1 MNSSLKEH
9 FSSLQLIPTA
19 SRVLVGVS
27 GGVDS
32 VLLANLL
39 QEAGFQVQIAHV
51 NYGLRGSASDSDED
65 LVRMLASRLNLGFHV
80 LNVPESSRPGTSL
93 QAWAR
98 LVRYEWFESLCAE
111 NDIQFV
117 AVAHHADDQLETM
130 LLNLARGTSVA
141 GLAAMADSRP
151 LFRGSGVSLLRPL
164 LSFTRTEI
172 EGEAVRRALAWR
184 EDESNSSPKFE
195 RSALRTELGEMSSSE
210 YASFREA
217 GLALSD
223 KIGAF
228 RSKLRS
234 SIDETGTSL
243 SLAEIESLPGWV
255 ATWLVMEMIEY
266 LDSATPRRSTIARSV
281 LDLAGTQ
288 VGKRVE
294 LESVRAWRE
303 RDRIVIE
310 RVIVQADRTPSVV
323 QRRGNTITQSGS
335 LVCREMMVSTD
346 DYLAADQK
354 TAYLDCDLLSDDLSL
369 RSWTAGDRFYPLG
382 MAGSKKLKSFL
393 TDEGVAASE
402 KKKVLVLLSGERI
415 AWVVGHRIDDRFK
428 VTPSTT
434 RVLRCEWIEKREEST
449 NSTGR
454 VLS

>member
-1 MNSSLKEH
+1 MTSSLKEH
-9 FSSLQLIPTA
+9 FSSLHIIPTA

-32 VLLANLL
+32 MLLALLL
-39 QEAGFQVQIAHV
+39 QEAGFRVQIAHV
-51 NYGLRGSASDSDED
+51 NYGLRGSASNLDED
-65 LVRMLASRLNLGFHV
+65 LVRSLSSRLHLEFHA
-80 LNVPESSRPGTSL
+80 LNVPESSRPGKSL

-98 LVRYEWFESLCAE
+98 LVRYEWFESLCLQ
-111 NDIQFV
+111 NDIRYV

-130 LLNLARGTSVA
+130 LLNLARGTSVV
-141 GLAAMADSRP
+141 GLAAMSSSRP
-151 LFRGSGVSLLRPL
+151 LSRHSEVSLVRPL

-195 RSALRTELGEMSSSE
+195 RSALRTELREMSPPA

-217 GLALSD
+217 GLGLSGN
-223 KIGAF
+223 IRTF
-228 RSKLRS
+228 RTQLRS
-234 SIDETGTSL
+234 SIDETGTILSL
-243 SLAEIESLPGWV
+243 SELDRLPGWI
-255 ATWLVMEMIEY
+255 ATWLVMEMIEH
-266 LDSATPRRSTIARSV
+266 LDSTAPRRSTIARSV
-281 LDLAGTQ
+281 LNLVGSQ

-303 RDRIVIE
+303 RDRIVME
-310 RVIVQADRTPSVV
+310 RIVSQPDRMPSAVH
-323 QRRGNTITQSGS
+323 RRGDTITESGR
-335 LVCREMMVSTD
+335 LVCREMMASSD
-346 DYLAADQK
+346 DCVTTDQK
-354 TAYLDCDLLSDDLSL
+354 TAYLDSDLLHNHLSL
-369 RSWTAGDRFYPLG
+369 RCWTAGDRFYPLG
-382 MAGSKKLKSFL
+382 MEGSKKLKSFL

-402 KKKVLVLLSGERI
+402 KKNVQVLLSGGRI

-428 VTPSTT
+428 VTTSTT

>member
-32 VLLANLL
+32 ILLAFLL
-39 QEAGFQVQIAHV
+39 QEAGYQVQIAHV
-51 NYGLRGSASDSDED
+51 NYGLRGSASDADED
-65 LVRMLASRLNLGFHV
+65 LVRVLASRQNLGFHV
-80 LNVPESSRPGTSL
+80 LNVPESSWPGTSV

-98 LVRYEWFESLCAE
+98 LVRYEWFESLCVQ

-141 GLAAMADSRP
+141 GLAAMPDSRP
-151 LFRGSGVSLLRPL
+151 LSRHSDVSLVRPL
-164 LSFTRTEI
+164 LSFTRAEI

-195 RSALRTELGEMSSSE
+195 RSALRTELQGMSSSD
-210 YASFREA
+210 YASFREV
-217 GLALSD
+217 GMALSD
-223 KIGAF
+223 KIRAF
-228 RSKLRS
+228 RTQLRS
-234 SIDETGTSL
+234 SIEESGSVM
-243 SLAEIESLPGWV
+243 SLAELDSLPGWI

-266 LDSATPRRSTIARSV
+266 LDSTTPRRSTIARSV
-281 LDLAGTQ
+281 LDLAGSQ

-294 LESVRAWRE
+294 LETIRAWRE

-310 RVIVQADRTPSVV
+310 RVIVQPDRTPSIVH
-323 QRRGNTITQSGS
+323 RRGKTVTESGS
-335 LVCREMMVSTD
+335 LVCREIMVSSD
-346 DYLAADQK
+346 DYLTTDQK
-354 TAYLDCDLLSDDLSL
+354 TAYLDSDLLSEDLSL

-402 KKKVLVLLSGERI
+402 KKNVLVLLSGGRI

-428 VTPSTT
+428 VTTSTT
-434 RVLRCEWIEKREEST
+434 QVLRCEWIEKGEEST

>member
-19 SRVLVGVS
+19 SRILVGVS

-32 VLLANLL
+32 ILLAVLL
-39 QEAGFQVQIAHV
+39 QEAGYQVRIAHV
-51 NYGLRGSASDSDED
+51 NYGLRGSASDSDEN

-80 LNVPESSRPGTSL
+80 LNVSESTRPDTSL

-98 LVRYEWFESLCAE
+98 VVRYEWFESLCAL

-141 GLAAMADSRP
+141 GLAAMPDSRP
-151 LFRGSGVSLLRPL
+151 LSRYSEVSLVRPL
-164 LSFTRTEI
+164 LSFTRAEI
-172 EGEAVRRALAWR
+172 EAEAGRRTLAWR
-184 EDESNSSPKFE
+184 EDESNSSPIFE
-195 RSALRTELGEMSSSE
+195 RSALRTELREMSSSE

-217 GLALSD
+217 GMALSD

-228 RSKLRS
+228 RRLLRS
-234 SIDETGTSL
+234 SIEERGTVL
-243 SLAEIESLPGWV
+243 SLAELNTLPGWI
-255 ATWLVMEMIEY
+255 ATWLVMEMIEH
-266 LDSATPRRSTIARSV
+266 LDPFAPRRSTIARSV
-281 LDLAGTQ
+281 LDLVGSQ

-303 RDRIVIE
+303 RDHIVMERILL
-310 RVIVQADRTPSVV
+310 QPDQTPSAVH
-323 QRRGNTITQSGS
+323 RRGNTIRESGR
-335 LVCREMMVSTD
+335 LVCKEMMVSTD
-346 DYLAADQK
+346 GYLATDQK
-354 TAYLDCDLLSDDLSL
+354 IAYLDSDMLQDHLSL
-369 RSWTAGDRFYPLG
+369 RCWTAGDRFYPLG
-382 MAGSKKLKSFL
+382 MDGSKKLKSFL

-402 KKKVLVLLSGERI
+402 KKNVLVLLSGGRI

-428 VTPSTT
+428 VTPSTK
-434 RVLRCEWIEKREEST
+434 RVLRCEWIEKREET
-449 NSTGR
+449 VNSTRR